1 MPIALVTV
9 ALRATVCALTLKV
22 VAALA
27 AAVFVETL
35 LMVSEWLL
43 SEEPKRLDVPL

>member
-1 MPIALVTV
+1 MPIELVTV
-9 ALRATVCALTLKV
+9 ALSATFCALTLKM

-27 AAVFVETL
+27 PVVLVEAL

-43 SEEPKRLDVPL
+43 S